1 MSIGENWRQISPG
14 TVSGGGVGGTG
25 GAADSKFAQTNA
37 ADQLSGN
44 GEGRT
49 FSQYMFGEDGF
60 EFTDVLDVIN
70 PLQHIPGVGMIYRS
84 LTGDEIG
91 NGARVA
97 GGGLFGGVFGLAGAA
112 IDAVVD
118 AVTGE
123 DTGSHVVAFVENS
136 FGGSSI
142 DDGTAV
148 VNADGVPAQ
157 STTVAQ
163 NGAYQGDLVLPWM
176 SGLQSPA
183 ASPAEQATIV
193 QSAPTT
199 PVDQA
204 ILASNSATG
213 STGVQASDLNV
224 PWAQGAAQVA
234 QASAA
239 PTVQSAPAIPTEQI
253 AQASQNAATAQ
264 PAAERASAS
273 VAPTPDPAEL
283 TVAMA
288 SAGTANPAS
297 TLSRTVAS
305 NSTANDAA
313 RHPVSSSGEANT
325 VWARAAS
332 SGRVSRQTSH
342 IAISAEMAAHEAKYA
357 KINAVKAEA
366 AERKASEVQ
375 TTAADGSP
383 LSAAEMAARFNAA
396 LGREKA
402 QTMAADARDSGNAVA
417 DDQPANVYGGY
428 DVANAG
434 QGGSASAVS
443 AEAVEAPE
451 SHPLLQQASDNL
463 HGDAPVGAW
472 FSQTMMDGLK
482 KYQAMQ
488 HQSGKPGNAI

>member
-14 TVSGGGVGGTG
+14 NLTG
-25 GAADSKFAQTNA
+25 GAAGTNGAANSKFAQSGA
-37 ADQLSGN
+37 ADQLSGD

-60 EFTDVLDVIN
+60 EFTDFLDVIN

-123 DTGSHVVAFVENS
+123 DTGTHFMAMVEDG
-136 FGGSSI
+136 FGGSGI

-148 VNADGVPAQ
+148 ADANDANNAASNQ
-157 STTVAQ
+157 TTTVAQ

-176 SGLQSPA
+176 SGPQSPAA

-199 PVDQA
+199 AVDQA
-204 ILASNSATG
+204 ILASNATTG
-213 STGVQASDLNV
+213 STGVQVSDLNV
-224 PWAQGAAQVA
+224 PWAQGIQASQGTQSA
-234 QASAA
+234 QATPAA
-239 PTVQSAPAIPTEQI
+239 QI
-253 AQASQNAATAQ
+253 AQANQNPTTAQ
-264 PAAERASAS
+264 PAAEHTSAS

-288 SAGTANPAS
+288 SAGTTHPAS
-297 TLSRTVAS
+297 AFSRTVAS
-305 NSTANDAA
+305 NSSTPETA
-313 RHPVSSSGEANT
+313 RHPVTSTGEGNT

-332 SGRVSRQTSH
+332 SGRLSRQNNTF
-342 IAISAEMAAHEAKYA
+342 AISAEMAAHEAKYA
-357 KINAVKAEA
+357 KINAVKAET
-366 AERKASEVQ
+366 AERKASEIQ
-375 TTAADGSP
+375 TMSADGAP

-402 QTMAADARDSGNAVA
+402 QTMAADAVASSSAVA
-417 DDQPANVYGGY
+417 DDRPENAYDGY
-428 DVANAG
+428 DVANADH
-434 QGGSASAVS
+434 GGSASPAS
-443 AEAVEAPE
+443 APAEDAPE
-451 SHPLLQQASDNL
+451 NHPLLQQASDHIN
-463 HGDAPVGAW
+463 GDAPVGAW

-488 HQSGKPGNAI
+488 HQSAKPGNAI

>member
-14 TVSGGGVGGTG
+14 TITGGAGGTG
-25 GAADSKFAQTNA
+25 GVADSKFAQSNA

-118 AVTGE
+118 AVTGD
-123 DTGSHVVAFVENS
+123 DTGSHVMAFVEDS
-136 FGGSSI
+136 FGGSGI

-148 VNADGVPAQ
+148 ADATDATG
-157 STTVAQ
+157 TTNNPQNSMAQ

-176 SGLQSPA
+176 SGYQAQQSVSA
-183 ASPAEQATIV
+183 AEQATIV
-193 QSAPTT
+193 QSAPTA
-199 PVDQA
+199 PVDQTV
-204 ILASNSATG
+204 LASADATG
-213 STGVQASDLNV
+213 GLAVKASDLNV
-224 PWAQGAAQVA
+224 PWAQGMQAAQ
-234 QASAA
+234 AA
-239 PTVQSAPAIPTEQI
+239 PSPQSPVNPASVNSAPAEAEI
-253 AQASQNAATAQ
+253 AS
-264 PAAERASAS
+264 
-273 VAPTPDPAEL
+273 APTPPTTDPAEL

-297 TLSRTVAS
+297 SLAQTISS
-305 NSTANDAA
+305 SSTANEPVRRPMAKDAD
-313 RHPVSSSGEANT
+313 T

-332 SGRVSRQTSH
+332 SGRLSRQTNH
-342 IAISAEMAAHEAKYA
+342 FAISAEMAAHETKYA
-357 KINAVKAEA
+357 KINAVKAET
-366 AERKASEVQ
+366 AEREASKIQ
-375 TTAADGSP
+375 TTAADGTP

-396 LGREKA
+396 LGRDKA
-402 QTMAADARDSGNAVA
+402 QTMAADAVASSNPVA
-417 DDQPANVYGGY
+417 DDGQMTARETARSTENGSAA
-428 DVANAG
+428 VANA
-434 QGGSASAVS
+434 SASDDPAN
-443 AEAVEAPE
+443 
-451 SHPLLQQASDNL
+451 HPLLQQASSNMN
-463 HGDAPVGAW
+463 GDAPVGAW

-488 HQSGKPGNAI
+488 QNNPAQPGNSI

>member
-14 TVSGGGVGGTG
+14 NAAGGTG
-25 GAADSKFAQTNA
+25 GTNGAANNKFAQSDA

-60 EFTDVLDVIN
+60 EFTDILDVIN

-123 DTGSHVVAFVENS
+123 DTGSHVVAFVEDS
-136 FGGSSI
+136 FGGSGI

-148 VNADGVPAQ
+148 ADAGNAPKATDTRP
-157 STTVAQ
+157 TTVAQ

-176 SGLQSPA
+176 SGPQSPA

-213 STGVQASDLNV
+213 RTGIQASDLNV
-224 PWAQGAAQVA
+224 PWAQGIQASQDAQVAQVA
-234 QASAA
+234 QASQAA
-239 PTVQSAPAIPTEQI
+239 QMAED
-253 AQASQNAATAQ
+253 SQKVATQ
-264 PAAERASAS
+264 PAAELASAS
-273 VAPTPDPAEL
+273 GAPTPDPAEL

-297 TLSRTVAS
+297 AFSQTVAS
-305 NSTANDAA
+305 NSRATETT
-313 RHPVSSSGEANT
+313 RHPVTSTGEANT

-332 SGRVSRQTSH
+332 SGRISRQTNSF
-342 IAISAEMAAHEAKYA
+342 AVSAEMAAHEAKYA

-375 TTAADGSP
+375 TTAADGTA

-402 QTMAADARDSGNAVA
+402 QTMAADAHASSNVVA
-417 DDQPANVYGGY
+417 DDQPAHADDGY
-428 DVANAG
+428 DAANVRQGSSATVA
-434 QGGSASAVS
+434 SASADDT
-443 AEAVEAPE
+443 PP
-451 SHPLLQQASDNL
+451 SHPLLQQATNNL
-463 HGDAPVGAW
+463 NGDAPVGAW

>member
-14 TVSGGGVGGTG
+14 SITGGTGSAG
-25 GAADSKFAQTNA
+25 GAADNKFAQSNA
-37 ADQLSGN
+37 ADALSGN

-60 EFTDVLDVIN
+60 EFTDILDVIN

-118 AVTGE
+118 AVTGD
-123 DTGSHVVAFVENS
+123 DTGSHVMAFVEDS
-136 FGGSSI
+136 FGGSGI

-148 VNADGVPAQ
+148 ADATDASQ
-157 STTVAQ
+157 NQQATVAQ
-163 NGAYQGDLVLPWM
+163 NGSYQGDLVLPWM
-176 SGLQSPA
+176 SGYQAQPA
-183 ASPAEQATIV
+183 SAAEQATIV

-204 ILASNSATG
+204 VLASANSAG
-213 STGVQASDLNV
+213 SVGVQASDLNV
-224 PWAQGAAQVA
+224 PWAQGMQATQVA
-234 QASAA
+234 QASPTPANPAA
-239 PTVQSAPAIPTEQI
+239 NNQANPAV
-253 AQASQNAATAQ
+253 AASQPSAQ
-264 PAAERASAS
+264 PAAEMASAATAQTS
-273 VAPTPDPAEL
+273 DPAEL
-283 TVAMA
+283 MVAMA
-288 SAGTANPAS
+288 SAGTANPVS
-297 TLSRTVAS
+297 TFSKTVAS
-305 NSTANDAA
+305 SSTANE
-313 RHPVSSSGEANT
+313 PVRRPVTSTGEANT

-332 SGRVSRQTSH
+332 SGRVSRQNNTF
-342 IAISAEMAAHEAKYA
+342 AISAEMAAHEAKYA

-366 AERKASEVQ
+366 AARKATEVQ
-375 TTAADGSP
+375 TTGADGAP

-402 QTMAADARDSGNAVA
+402 QTMAADAVASNNAVA
-417 DDQPANVYGGY
+417 DSGPANTYDGY
-428 DVANAG
+428 DVANAD
-434 QGGSASAVS
+434 QGGSATPASAPV
-443 AEAVEAPE
+443 ADDPAN
-451 SHPLLQQASDNL
+451 HPLLQQASNNMN
-463 HGDAPVGAW
+463 GDAPVGAW

-488 HQSGKPGNAI
+488 QNPAQPGNSI

>member
-14 TVSGGGVGGTG
+14 SVTG
-25 GAADSKFAQTNA
+25 GAGSTNGAANSKFAQSNA

-60 EFTDVLDVIN
+60 EFTDFLDVIN

-123 DTGSHVVAFVENS
+123 DTGTHFMAMVEDG
-136 FGGSSI
+136 FGGSGI

-148 VNADGVPAQ
+148 ADANDATNTASNQ
-157 STTVAQ
+157 TTTVAQ

-176 SGLQSPA
+176 SGPQSPAA

-204 ILASNSATG
+204 ILASNATTG

-224 PWAQGAAQVA
+224 PWAQGIQASQGTQSA
-234 QASAA
+234 QATPAA
-239 PTVQSAPAIPTEQI
+239 QI
-253 AQASQNAATAQ
+253 AQANQSPATAQ
-264 PAAERASAS
+264 PAAEHASAS

-288 SAGTANPAS
+288 SAGTTHPAS
-297 TLSRTVAS
+297 AFSRTVAS
-305 NSTANDAA
+305 NSSAPETV
-313 RHPVSSSGEANT
+313 RHPVTSSGEGNT

-332 SGRVSRQTSH
+332 SGRVSRQANSMS
-342 IAISAEMAAHEAKYA
+342 ISAEMAAHEAKYA
-357 KINAVKAEA
+357 KINAVKAET
-366 AERKASEVQ
+366 AERKASEIQ
-375 TTAADGSP
+375 TMSADGAP

-402 QTMAADARDSGNAVA
+402 QTMAADAQTSSSAVA
-417 DDQPANVYGGY
+417 DDRPENAYDGY
-428 DVANAG
+428 DVANADH
-434 QGGSASAVS
+434 GGSASPAS
-443 AEAVEAPE
+443 AAAEDAPE
-451 SHPLLQQASDNL
+451 NHPLLQQASDHIN
-463 HGDAPVGAW
+463 GDAPVGAW

-488 HQSGKPGNAI
+488 HQSAKPGNAI

>member
-14 TVSGGGVGGTG
+14 NVTG
-25 GAADSKFAQTNA
+25 GAGGANGLADSKFAQSNA

-118 AVTGE
+118 AVTGD
-123 DTGSHVVAFVENS
+123 DTGSHVMAFVEDS
-136 FGGSSI
+136 FGGSGI

-148 VNADGVPAQ
+148 ADATAAPKNPQ
-157 STTVAQ
+157 TTVAQ

-176 SGLQSPA
+176 SGHQANPA
-183 ASPAEQATIV
+183 STAEQATIV

-199 PVDQA
+199 PVDQTM
-204 ILASNSATG
+204 LASADAVG
-213 STGVQASDLNV
+213 SVGVRASDLNV
-224 PWAQGAAQVA
+224 PWAQGM
-234 QASAA
+234 QA
-239 PTVQSAPAIPTEQI
+239 TQGVQATEV
-253 AQASQNAATAQ
+253 AQASQNPANPTAAASQPPAQPEAQ
-264 PAAERASAS
+264 PALASAAATQAS
-273 VAPTPDPAEL
+273 DPAEL

-288 SAGTANPAS
+288 SAGTTNPVS
-297 TLSRTVAS
+297 TLSQTI
-305 NSTANDAA
+305 
-313 RHPVSSSGEANT
+313 SSSSAANEPVRRPTPKDADT
-325 VWARAAS
+325 VWGRAAS
-332 SGRVSRQTSH
+332 SGRVSRQTNH
-342 IAISAEMAAHEAKYA
+342 FAISAEMAAHETKYA
-357 KINAVKAEA
+357 KRNAVKAEA
-366 AERKASEVQ
+366 AERKASEIQ
-375 TTAADGSP
+375 TTSADGTP

-396 LGREKA
+396 LGRDKA
-402 QTMAADARDSGNAVA
+402 QTMAADAVAGNNAVA
-417 DDQPANVYGGY
+417 DDRPAKAYGGY
-428 DVANAG
+428 DVANANRE
-434 QGGSASAVS
+434 GGSAMPASAP
-443 AEAVEAPE
+443 AEDDPAN
-451 SHPLLQQASDNL
+451 HPLLQQATSNMN
-463 HGDAPVGAW
+463 GDAPVGAW

-488 HQSGKPGNAI
+488 QNPTQSGNAI